1 MRYSRSISRRR
12 ANRPRK
18 AVSDSG
24 GRQAW
29 FGLGCFLVG
38 RWLLWVLAVVLP
50 PTAGAATQV
59 VPVIVVPA
67 LMMDFEDRIEA
78 LWHAARQ

>member
-1 MRYSRSISRRR
+1 MVR
-12 ANRPRK
+12 
-18 AVSDSG
+18 SG
-24 GRQAW
+24 GV
-29 FGLGCFLVG
+29 FLVG

-78 LWHAARQ
+78 LGTLRANESVALTATVTETISALHFDDGD